1 MNNESNTS
9 SKDYLFELSGYIL
22 NCAEMVLSPRGSTRY
37 SVLRFIDVLRRVI
50 DLPEYAD
57 CFPKD
62 EYLIQLKKKL
72 STLPIEGNQLEEL
85 NKELQVLLLEYA
97 EEAGKRL

>member
-1 MNNESNTS
+1 MSVEYKTS
-9 SKDYLFELSGYIL
+9 SDDYLFELSGYVL

-57 CFPKD
+57 CFKKD
-62 EYLIQLKKKL
+62 EYLTQLKGKL
-72 STLPIEGNQLEEL
+72 SKLPIEGNQMEEL
-85 NKELQVLLLEYA
+85 QKELQKLLLEYA
-97 EEAGKRL
+97 EEAGRRL